1 MSRHAV
7 NRERARAVDVMLA
20 GAPSGD
26 SEAVRWWQLI
36 TEAEGF
42 RARTGW
48 QLAGTWGQIHRGD
61 YAGARASLDALLAEE
76 MDGELGERTVWI
88 P

>member
-7 NRERARAVDVMLA
+7 NRVRARAVEVMLA
-20 GAPSGD
+20 GAPPGD
-26 SEAVRWWQLI
+26 SQAVLWWTLI

-48 QLAGTWGQIHRGD
+48 GLSGTWGQIHRGD
-61 YAGARASLDALLAEE
+61 YEGARASLDALLVDEH
-76 MDGELGERTVWI
+76 ELPSTTVWVD
-88 P
+88 